1 MIHFKKVRWKN
12 FISTGNQFTEVI
24 LDRSKTTLI
33 IGENGAGK
41 STVLDALCFVLFGKP
56 YRPIKKNQLV
66 NSINSS
72 GTEVEV
78 EFQIGTN
85 EFLVRRGVKPN
96 LFEIIRNGEPMDQE
110 AHSRDFQKI
119 LEEQILKLN
128 YKTFT
133 QVVILGSSC
142 FIPFMQLS
150 TTHRREVVEDILDI
164 KVFSLMNGLLKL
176 KYKEIQSEVDSLKIT
191 EGLYKTE
198 RDLEEHHLDKIE
210 KGAEVKLKKLEEDR
224 IKYSDDLNQRQMKN
238 IELSKEIQELTSAT
252 KDHSKLNTLKT
263 QIGTKKAEVDKQR
276 DFFTKNDDCPV
287 CEQPIKKS
295 FKKLRNSELLDQ
307 SKKYEDAMVEM
318 DSEIVRLN
326 DILKDMQKKSSIMQH
341 NIAEVNAL
349 SKLIQKC
356 IDEME
361 ELEEAKEEQD
371 SMKKRIEE
379 MNTNLQEVD
388 FRLKELKE
396 ENFYLDICKNLL
408 HDTGIKSKIIKQ
420 YLPVMNQTIQKYL
433 TVLDF
438 YVNFH
443 LNDQFEET
451 IKSRYRDDFSYSSF
465 SEGEKMRIDL
475 ALMFTWREV
484 ARLKNSTNTN
494 LLIMDE
500 VFDSSLD
507 AAGTD
512 DFLKILNELESQNIF
527 VISHKG
533 DVLFD
538 KFHSILK
545 FEKQNNFSKIVE
557 P

>member
-1 MIHFKKVRWKN
+1 
-12 FISTGNQFTEVI
+12 
-24 LDRSKTTLI
+24 
-33 IGENGAGK
+33 
-41 STVLDALCFVLFGKP
+41 
-56 YRPIKKNQLV
+56 
-66 NSINSS
+66 
-72 GTEVEV
+72 
-78 EFQIGTN
+78 
-85 EFLVRRGVKPN
+85 
-96 LFEIIRNGEPMDQE
+96 
-110 AHSRDFQKI
+110 
-119 LEEQILKLN
+119 
-128 YKTFT
+128 
-133 QVVILGSSC
+133 
-142 FIPFMQLS
+142 
-150 TTHRREVVEDILDI
+150 
-164 KVFSLMNGLLKL
+164 MNGLLKL

-538 KFHSILK
+538 KFYSMMK

-557 P
+557 S

>member
-1 MIHFKKVRWKN
+1 
-12 FISTGNQFTEVI
+12 
-24 LDRSKTTLI
+24 
-33 IGENGAGK
+33 
-41 STVLDALCFVLFGKP
+41 
-56 YRPIKKNQLV
+56 
-66 NSINSS
+66 
-72 GTEVEV
+72 
-78 EFQIGTN
+78 
-85 EFLVRRGVKPN
+85 
-96 LFEIIRNGEPMDQE
+96 
-110 AHSRDFQKI
+110 
-119 LEEQILKLN
+119 
-128 YKTFT
+128 
-133 QVVILGSSC
+133 
-142 FIPFMQLS
+142 
-150 TTHRREVVEDILDI
+150 
-164 KVFSLMNGLLKL
+164 MNGLLKL

-318 DSEIVRLN
+318 DREIVRLN

-538 KFHSILK
+538 KFYSMMK

-557 P
+557 S